1 MLFRVYVGAV
11 YFARYTWLYIA
22 MFIWLKFSILPQTV
36 GQSSPSTNAFRLFNQ
51 DFALSSKSS
60 SSFAAA
66 CCAEGERSSW
76 MLDDSNVQSRSML
89 LLLAGN
95 PTNFHSL
102 QTLLRF
108 RNYSAAAAV
117 SSLQHCAAEA
127 VCSIA
132 ELCNTLCT
140 SNCVLCAEQS
150 QLTLQLYLKEKTVV
164 CRVCQINW
172 VTASTWLLLQ

>member
-1 MLFRVYVGAV
+1 
-11 YFARYTWLYIA
+11 
-22 MFIWLKFSILPQTV
+22 
-36 GQSSPSTNAFRLFNQ
+36 
-51 DFALSSKSS
+51 
-60 SSFAAA
+60 
-66 CCAEGERSSW
+66 

-140 SNCVLCAEQS
+140 SNCMLCAEQS
-150 QLTLQLYLKEKTVV
+150 QLTLQLYLKGKTVV

-172 VTASTWLLLQ
+172 VTASTCSCCNHHPFCCCNHQPGSCCNHHHALSF

>member
-1 MLFRVYVGAV
+1 MASGR
-11 YFARYTWLYIA
+11 
-22 MFIWLKFSILPQTV
+22 K
-36 GQSSPSTNAFRLFNQ
+36 
-51 DFALSSKSS
+51 
-60 SSFAAA
+60 
-66 CCAEGERSSW
+66 GERSSW
-76 MLDDSNVQSRSML
+76 KLDDSNVQSRSML

-117 SSLQHCAAEA
+117 SSLHHCSTSALCNSSVQHCSILCSSSCVLFVALQHCAAEA

-132 ELCNTLCT
+132 ELCNILCT

-150 QLTLQLYLKEKTVV
+150 QLTLQLYLKGKTVV

-172 VTASTWLLLQ
+172 VTASTCSCCNHHPFCCCNHQPGSCCNHHHALSF

>member
-1 MLFRVYVGAV
+1 
-11 YFARYTWLYIA
+11 
-22 MFIWLKFSILPQTV
+22 
-36 GQSSPSTNAFRLFNQ
+36 
-51 DFALSSKSS
+51 
-60 SSFAAA
+60 
-66 CCAEGERSSW
+66 

-150 QLTLQLYLKEKTVV
+150 QLNSPVVPQGENSRLQSLPNKLGY
-164 CRVCQINW
+164 CINLLLLQSSSFLLLQS
-172 VTASTWLLLQ
+172 STWLLLQSSSCIVILAIITLTRSLQRNWIKRTIMIIMIIMIMINDHEENEYYQNILTMT

>member
-1 MLFRVYVGAV
+1 
-11 YFARYTWLYIA
+11 
-22 MFIWLKFSILPQTV
+22 
-36 GQSSPSTNAFRLFNQ
+36 
-51 DFALSSKSS
+51 
-60 SSFAAA
+60 
-66 CCAEGERSSW
+66 

-150 QLTLQLYLKEKTVV
+150 QLTLQLYLKGKTVV

-172 VTASTWLLLQ
+172 VTASTWLLLQSSSFLLLQSSTWLLLQSSSCIVILAIITLTRSLQRNWIKRTIMIIMIMINDHEENQNVLTMT